1 MPNTNYR
8 KKKAMKYKDE
18 VLQQLNESDNII
30 TTVINLIGKGSISPE
45 DAINKLIS
53 ARIKVQKATERIELN

>member
-1 MPNTNYR
+1 
-8 KKKAMKYKDE
+8 MKYKDE